1 MSDAETKPDIEE
13 VDMGETGMIAQTDT
27 ETMVRQDIEGFIDAV
42 YNTDYTSAEK
52 QFSQMVGDRLQQQ
65 LDQAKVAMAGQM
77 FNNDAPEESEEE
89 VEFEVE
95 EEEDTAEM
103 EGKYIY
109 SGSSLE
115 DQICIN
121 NLMKSFKNIREK
133 KMPAG
138 DHVFQKK
145 VNRHT
150 VMVHKDSKGFSVYID
165 GDKLDTYRTQKEAEK
180 MGVTFAKEM

>member
-1 MSDAETKPDIEE
+1 MSDVETQPDIEE
-13 VDMGETGMIAQTDT
+13 VDMGETGIIAQSDT
-27 ETMVRQDIEGFIDAV
+27 ETMVKQDIEGFINAV

-77 FNNDAPEESEEE
+77 FNNDAPEETE
-89 VEFEVE
+89 VESELEDEVEVE

-115 DQICIN
+115 D
-121 NLMKSFKNIREK
+121 
-133 KMPAG
+133 
-138 DHVFQKK
+138 
-145 VNRHT
+145 
-150 VMVHKDSKGFSVYID
+150 
-165 GDKLDTYRTQKEAEK
+165 
-180 MGVTFAKEM
+180 

>member
-13 VDMGETGMIAQTDT
+13 VDMGETGMIAQTDQ
-27 ETMVRQDIEGFIDAV
+27 ETMVRQDIEGFINAV

-89 VEFEVE
+89 VESEAEVESELEAEVELEVE

-115 DQICIN
+115 D
-121 NLMKSFKNIREK
+121 
-133 KMPAG
+133 
-138 DHVFQKK
+138 
-145 VNRHT
+145 
-150 VMVHKDSKGFSVYID
+150 
-165 GDKLDTYRTQKEAEK
+165 
-180 MGVTFAKEM
+180 